1 MKKGILLPIFS
12 LPSKY
17 GIGDFGYEAYE
28 FIDILSSNNIDYW
41 EILPINDDI
50 GSPYS
55 PISYYALNR
64 NYVSLDKLKEMN
76 LINKPQTKATTPRIV
91 YDNFKEKYYFEA
103 YNNFKGN
110 DEYLEFIK
118 NEEIIKYA
126 LFMQEKTN
134 IEKEYFLFLQY
145 ILDKQWNELKEYAH
159 SKNVKIIGDLPIYPD
174 YNSVEVK
181 YYPQYYQL
189 NNDNKMEYVSGASPD
204 YFNSEGQKWGHPLYN
219 FDEMKKNNYEYLI
232 KRYQEFLNKYDLIR
246 IDHFR
251 AFDTYFKIPVNGSA
265 KEGIYVEGP
274 GKNFF
279 NQLFKITS
287 SDKFIIEDLGDLR
300 KETFELK
307 DYYNFKGMKI
317 IQYTLNPKE
326 KKDEYNDV
334 ENMVIYTGNHDNN
347 TIVGWY
353 NSISKLDQ
361 INIKEFLKEQNC
373 YDEDIHISFIKYIL
387 KSKADLAIIP
397 VQDIIGLD
405 ENSRVNLPGTVDN
418 SNWSWQLKNFEEFK
432 NNITILNET
441 IKQ

>member
-1 MKKGILLPIFS
+1 MRKGILLPIFS

-28 FIDILSSNNIDYW
+28 FINILSSNNIDYW

-64 NYVSLDKLKEMN
+64 NYVSLDKLKDMS
-76 LINKPQTKATTPRIV
+76 LINQPQVKEKTLRIV

-110 DEYLEFIK
+110 DEYHEFIK

-134 IEKEYFLFLQY
+134 VEKEYFLFLQY

-159 SKNVKIIGDLPIYPD
+159 SKNVKIIGDLPIYPE

-181 YYPQYYQL
+181 YYPKYYQL
-189 NNDNKMEYVSGASPD
+189 YIDNKMEYVSGASPD

-219 FDEMKKNNYEYLI
+219 FDEMKKDNYEYLI
-232 KRYQEFLNKYDLIR
+232 KRYQEFLNRYDLIR

-307 DYYNFKGMKI
+307 EYYNFKGMKI
-317 IQYTLNPKE
+317 LQYTLNSKE

-353 NSISKLDQ
+353 NSLSKQDQ
-361 INIKEFLKEQNC
+361 ISLKDFFKEQNC
-373 YDEDIHISFIKYIL
+373 YDKDIHISFIKYIL
-387 KSKADLAIIP
+387 KSKAELAIIP

-418 SNWSWQLKNFEEFK
+418 SNWSWQLKNFEDFK
-432 NNITILNET
+432 NNITILS
-441 IKQ
+441 